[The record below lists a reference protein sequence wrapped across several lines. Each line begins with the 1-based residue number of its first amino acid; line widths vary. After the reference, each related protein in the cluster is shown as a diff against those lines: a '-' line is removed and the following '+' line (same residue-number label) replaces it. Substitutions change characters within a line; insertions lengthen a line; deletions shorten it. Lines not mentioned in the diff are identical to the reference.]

1 MTEALENLPTKN
13 QVKMIEP
20 IQEIKIGNKWKKLHK
35 FVLSY
40 FIDKNYFND
49 NGSQDSLRQF
59 IKLIEFFKGLNIKFF
74 LNFSKQIF
82 KICLKKIVKLI
93 VKIIVKL
100 IVKLIF
106 VKLIYKN

>member
-1 MTEALENLPTKN
+1 
-13 QVKMIEP
+13 MIEL
-20 IQEIKIGNKWKKLHK
+20 IQEIKIGNKWKKLRK
-35 FVLSY
+35 FALSY

-49 NGSQDSLRQF
+49 NESQDSLRQF

-82 KICLKKIVKLI
+82 KICLKKFVKLI

-100 IVKLIF
+100 ILKLIF
-106 VKLIYKN
+106 VKQIYKN